1 LRVEKLLFASGILF
15 CKQNN
20 RETLPP
26 FFERQP
32 SPLYFQSEAAKN
44 IKTSL
49 LQGLSP
55 EKTSPFKP

>member
-1 LRVEKLLFASGILF
+1 LLLVEQLQLISDSACKTLEEKLPTS
-15 CKQNN
+15 
-20 RETLPP
+20 
-26 FFERQP
+26 FERQP